1 MTKEKKQ
8 IYMEPTDEFRDFGK
22 KLPYQ
27 EPTGF
32 FDQLSEKTLNQ
43 AKLREQH
50 RRKAVVLWRTV
61 AVAASLSALA
71 LLGYFMFEP
80 ERPVNNPIV
89 QEKQSVELQIVPKQE
104 IPEQPEVA
112 EIKKAAPEKVSEK
125 IVAKENNTEEI
136 ADILADLSDEELSQ
150 LAAMYK
156 ADPFIS
162 ESEQ

>member
-1 MTKEKKQ
+1 
-8 IYMEPTDEFRDFGK
+8 MEPTDEFRDFGK

-27 EPTGF
+27 EPVGF
-32 FDQLSEKTLNQ
+32 FEQLSEKTLQQ
-43 AKLREQH
+43 AKLREQR
-50 RRKAVVLWRTV
+50 RRKSLVLWRTV

-71 LLGYFMFEP
+71 MLGYFMFEP

-89 QEKQSVELQIVPKQE
+89 QEKQPVEQQIVPKQE

-112 EIKKAAPEKVSEK
+112 EIKKAVPEKVSEK

-136 ADILADLSDEELSQ
+136 ADVLADLSDEELLQ